1 MSLEKVLFCIAPR
14 GALLLVVVPKVACFV
29 LFKALNLTI
38 CMLCPP
44 AESVLVIAA
53 AVAVEAEATEA
64 LVEVGVAGSRLLVLK
79 ELFEKDVLLA
89 PRLNFFF
96 LLAGGGS
103 PRSSRSLKLT
113 WLAKE

>member
-1 MSLEKVLFCIAPR
+1 M
-14 GALLLVVVPKVACFV
+14 VVPKVACFV

-38 CMLCPP
+38 CILCPP
-44 AESVLVIAA
+44 AESVLVIA
-53 AVAVEAEATEA
+53 VAVVADVIEA
-64 LVEVGVAGSRLLVLK
+64 LVEVGVVGSRLLVLN
-79 ELFEKDVLLA
+79 ELLEKDVLLA

-113 WLAKE
+113 WLAKELFRYCR